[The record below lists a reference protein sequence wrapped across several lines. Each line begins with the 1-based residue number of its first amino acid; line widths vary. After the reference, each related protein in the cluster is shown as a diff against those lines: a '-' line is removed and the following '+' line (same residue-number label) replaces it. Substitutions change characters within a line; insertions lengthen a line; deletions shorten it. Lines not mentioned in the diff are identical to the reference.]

1 MPTMSQ
7 ASVKRMM
14 ASRMMASRAV
24 SVVAYHRITNHI
36 LLFFLSCTGKAAYTL
51 P

>member
-7 ASVKRMM
+7 ASVKRMT
-14 ASRMMASRAV
+14 AARMLAARVV
-24 SVVAYHRITNHI
+24 SVVAYHRITNHV
-36 LLFFLSCTGKAAYTL
+36 LLFFLSCTGKAAYAL